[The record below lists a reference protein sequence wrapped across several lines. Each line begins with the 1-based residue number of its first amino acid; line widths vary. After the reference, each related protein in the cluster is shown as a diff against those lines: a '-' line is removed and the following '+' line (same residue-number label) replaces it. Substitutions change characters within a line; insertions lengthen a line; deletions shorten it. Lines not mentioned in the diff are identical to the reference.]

1 MDARLRVRIALHA
14 HRLARS
20 LARARVGLRPLS
32 AHRQSA
38 QMPDAPVTLDALQ
51 PLQIHAQLAA
61 KIALNHILPVLDRVD
76 YLRHLLLIQVLGPDA
91 RINLGLFQD
100 DLRVDRADAVNI
112 TKRDVDSLSAG
123 NFHSDDACHIL
134 LSLPLFVAR
143 IRANHTNDALALDHL
158 AIFAKLLY

>member
-14 HRLARS
+14 HGLARPR
-20 LARARVGLRPLS
+20 ARARVSLCPLS

-38 QMPDAPVTLDALQ
+38 QMPDAPVAFDALQ

-61 KIALNHILPVLDRVD
+61 KIAFNHILSVLDRVD
-76 YLRHLLLIQVLGPDA
+76 YLRHLLLVQVLGPDA
-91 RINLGLFQD
+91 RVDLGLFQD
-100 DLRVDRADAVNI
+100 DLRVDRPDAVNI
-112 TKRDVDSLSAG
+112 TKRNVYSLLAG
-123 NFHSDDACHIL
+123 NLHSDDACHIL